1 MTSAHSCSQLYAT
14 CVPWDHGPVD
24 VPLIDLT
31 IQHGRTQEEAR
42 RRLETAVHEV
52 SAKLGAMIRRVEWAA
67 DRNRVRLEGIGF
79 WAEMW
84 VDAQAVHATGDA
96 PILGRLLGSPLG
108 SRLKQIVEQ
117 TFQKQLP

>member
-1 MTSAHSCSQLYAT
+1 MTGAHSCSHVYAT
-14 CVPWDHGPVD
+14 CVPWDHRPVD
-24 VPLIDLT
+24 VPLINLT

-42 RRLETAVHEV
+42 RRLETAVNEI
-52 SAKLGAMIRRVEWAA
+52 SAKFGAMLRRVEWAP

-79 WAEMW
+79 WAEVW

-108 SRLKQIVEQ
+108 LRLKQIIEQ
-117 TFQKQLP
+117 AFQKKLP